1 MPPLPV
7 TLASLAPLPLW
18 VAWQLEDRP
27 DGKPTKVPYNPNGG
41 KAMADRPS
49 TWGNR
54 PDAERR
60 AAVLAKPYGLGGIG
74 LELAPLG
81 DGRSLAGVDLDTCR
95 DKDTGQ
101 LEGWAEDVLA
111 SFDTYAEVS
120 PSFTGAKL
128 FFTYDA
134 DAMPELQAH
143 MGGAKFG
150 RQFKQGG
157 GEHPP
162 AIELHLGNRYFAVTD
177 ALLPDSTASLRHVE
191 PATILHL
198 LQNVGPAFAPPRE
211 APAASARERRP
222 RASRGD
228 GSRSTSAFHVGRD
241 AVKAGASFEQ
251 MCDALRSNPDTAE
264 WMREKGEACGAREAL
279 RIYDKA
285 AAAGP
290 VIQIIAGE
298 LHRTATAGEEA
309 IIAAGLPIYQ
319 RGNNLV
325 RPVVQEV
332 PAAHGRTTLSAA
344 LHEIDGHG
352 LIDALCSAATWERF
366 DGRAE
371 EFVRVNPPRNVA
383 DILLSRAGSWAFP
396 KVVGVITTPTIR
408 PDGSILSA
416 PGYDPQ
422 TRLYHSADPSL
433 TLSAAVRNP
442 TRAHA
447 EKALLLLRALLAEFP
462 FVDEVSR
469 AVALS
474 GLVTPVV
481 RGAMAVAPLH
491 AFRSNAAGSGKSYL
505 VDIASAI
512 SSGRP
517 CPVAS
522 AGADEAETEK
532 RLTGLLLAGF
542 PIASLDNINGELGGD
557 LLCQAIERPFIRL
570 RPLGRSDITEVESR
584 ATLFATGNGL
594 RVRGDMTRR
603 TLVGNLDAEMERPEL
618 RPFAG
623 NPVATVMEQR
633 GLYVSACLVIVRAY
647 ILAGRPGVL
656 PPIASFADWSDAVRS
671 ALVWLGCADPADS
684 MESAREDDPELAELR
699 ELMIVWKAT
708 MGIGEG
714 FTVKDLADRA
724 EERTRTVMGEP
735 TEHAHPDWRDCLL
748 RLAGERGAVNTKRL
762 GRWLMGREGR
772 IAGLSQEGQDAALLR
787 IKRDAMP
794 ASGGIWR
801 WTLDRAERR

>member
-1 MPPLPV
+1 MPPPPV

-18 VAWQLEDRP
+18 VAWQTQDRP
-27 DGKPTKVPYNPNGG
+27 DGKPTKVPYDPNGG
-41 KAMADRPS
+41 KAKADNPA
-49 TWGNR
+49 TWGSR

-60 AAVLAKPYGLGGIG
+60 AAGLAKPYGLGGIG

-81 DGRSLAGVDLDTCR
+81 DGRSLAGIDLDTCR
-95 DKDTGQ
+95 DKETGR
-101 LEGWAEDVLA
+101 LEEWAEDVLA
-111 SFDTYAEVS
+111 RFDSYAEVS
-120 PSFTGAKL
+120 PSLTGAKV
-128 FFTYDA
+128 FFTYDS
-134 DAMPELQAH
+134 DALPELQAH
-143 MGGAKFG
+143 MGEAKFG
-150 RQFKQGG
+150 KQFKRGG
-157 GEHPP
+157 GDHPP

-177 ALLPDSTASLRHVE
+177 ALLADCTASLRHVE

-198 LQNVGPAFAPPRE
+198 LQTIGPAFAPPRE
-211 APAASARERRP
+211 PSAPTSRTQRP
-222 RASRGD
+222 RAARGD
-228 GSRSTSAFHVGRD
+228 GSRSTTAFHIGRD

-251 MCDALRSNPDTAE
+251 MCEALRGNPDTAD
-264 WMREKGEACGAREAL
+264 WMRDKGEACGAREAR

-285 AAAGP
+285 VAAGP
-290 VIQIIAGE
+290 VIQILAGE
-298 LHRTATAGEEA
+298 LHRTATAGEAA
-309 IIAAGLPIYQ
+309 IITAGLPVYQ
-319 RGNNLV
+319 RGNSLV

-332 PAAHGRTTLSAA
+332 AAAHGRTTWSAA
-344 LHEIDGHG
+344 LHEIDAHG
-352 LIDALCSAATWERF
+352 LIDALCGAATWERF
-366 DGRAE
+366 DGRTE
-371 EFVRVNPPRNVA
+371 EFVRVNAPRNVA
-383 DILLSRAGSWAFP
+383 DTLLSRAGSWAFP

-416 PGYDPQ
+416 PGYDAQ
-422 TRLYHSADPSL
+422 TRLYHSADPGL
-433 TLSAAVRNP
+433 ALSDAVHNP

-447 EKALLLLRALLAEFP
+447 DKALRLLRGLLAEFP

-481 RGAMAVAPLH
+481 RGAMTVAPLH
-491 AFRSNAAGSGKSYL
+491 AFRANAAGSGKSYL

-522 AGADEAETEK
+522 AGSDEAETEK

-542 PIASLDNINGELGGD
+542 PIASLDNLNGELGGD

-603 TLVGNLDAEMERPEL
+603 TLVGDLDAGVERPEL

-623 NPVATVMEQR
+623 DPVATVMEQR
-633 GLYVSACLVIVRAY
+633 GLYVSACLIIVRAY
-647 ILAGRPGVL
+647 ILAGRPDL
-656 PPIASFADWSDAVRS
+656 LAPIASFADWSHTVRS
-671 ALVWLGCADPADS
+671 ALVWLGCADPAES
-684 MESAREDDPELAELR
+684 MEAARDDDPELAELR
-699 ELMIVWKAT
+699 EVMAVWRAT
-708 MGIGEG
+708 IGVGEG

-724 EERTRTVMGEP
+724 EERARTVMGEP
-735 TEHAHPDWRDCLL
+735 TEHANPDWRDCLL
-748 RLAGERGAVNTKRL
+748 RLAGERGVVNTKRL

-772 IAGLSQEGQDAALLR
+772 IVGLSREGQAPELLR
-787 IKRDAMP
+787 IRRDSMP

-801 WTLDRAERR
+801 WALGDANR